1 MPDVSAA
8 AAQAFR
14 ECVARL
20 QEAGLPAEFWWRDDD
35 LVGKSEKFRRLGQLS
50 QQTGIVPLV
59 SVIPAQADAGLGDLV
74 RQFPQIV
81 FCQHGYGHANHEP
94 PDAPKSEFGA
104 GRGRAAVQA
113 DIAAGRERMDAI
125 FGHDHAAVFVAPW
138 NRFPPEY
145 AAILV
150 DERFC
155 GYSGYRGEA
164 SVESGGKLRCAD
176 VDIDVLNWGDPPSVL
191 DPETIVARLT
201 DILGSAEP
209 GRSRPIGILT
219 HHRAIDGAFMVV
231 DRGGVCAD
239 RIDARRAMVRS
250 SPTVRRRGPL
260 RVVILPPVATRC
272 ASPARRGDAPQSI
285 APDRDFAGPAPAA
298 VDASRPAQ

>member
-14 ECVARL
+14 ECVARR

-94 PDAPKSEFGA
+94 PHAPKSEFGA

-164 SVESGGKLRCAD
+164 SVESDGKLRCAD

-219 HHRAIDGAFMVV
+219 HHRAIA
-231 DRGGVCAD
+231 
-239 RIDARRAMVRS
+239 
-250 SPTVRRRGPL
+250 
-260 RVVILPPVATRC
+260 
-272 ASPARRGDAPQSI
+272 
-285 APDRDFAGPAPAA
+285 APDWSSVEAVFALIASTPGAQWCDPHRLFA
-298 VDASRPAQ
+298 VEDLPGS